1 MHFFYL
7 NIHFPC
13 KSAQHDNPV
22 SSNYTVCHSLLAQ
35 FGLSFRLVSLGRIV
49 SYFLGLIGEKQNI
62 SKRVPRLGCFPR
74 ECCLHWRERLF
85 LYHIRDFPSS
95 PTTIL
100 TWEKREILIQIYLL
114 KGFPADDKCLFLNI
128 PNVTILTVICD
139 AFIIR
144 GALKDVCEIQVC
156 N

>member
-1 MHFFYL
+1 MHFYL

-13 KSAQHDNPV
+13 ESAQHDNPV

-35 FGLSFRLVSLGRIV
+35 FGLSFRLVPLGRTV
-49 SYFLGLIGEKQNI
+49 SNFLSLIEERQSI
-62 SKRVPRLGCFPR
+62 SQRLPKTGCFPS
-74 ECCLHWRERLF
+74 ENWTERLF
-85 LYHIRDFPSS
+85 LYRTRDFPS
-95 PTTIL
+95 IL
-100 TWEKREILIQIYLL
+100 TWEKREIVIQIYLL

-128 PNVTILTVICD
+128 PSITILTVICI
-139 AFIIR
+139 AFIIT